1 MPFDLSLLPL
11 YRSQDEIRARAPG
24 IVLFEPPRR
33 AERVRSAERLLCYLT
48 YQGDAAPDA
57 ETERLLQQLQTTYYA
72 TAGSTTAAL
81 RTAALHLNRLLLDRN
96 FALRSQKRQGFGLLV
111 LMALRPEQAIWLQ
124 GGATHLFLWEQGNL
138 RHVHD
143 PASAGLG
150 YAQSPSFRYG
160 QLNFQAGQRV
170 LICGVL
176 PPGWQSF
183 SLSGSLPSLYRHL
196 MVLERGEVHA
206 LLMGIDQGAGTVTWL
221 PLPSLSM
228 AAGSPSAPS
237 GEGPGATAPSPD
249 EAAGGASPRA
259 HYIGGASPSS
269 STPAQTEGEAA
280 GFSSAPSSFRKPDA
294 QPPAPPAAAPAG
306 PASGESRPAAPSTP
320 AVGQPATAAPAG
332 PASGESRP
340 AATSTPAVGQPA
352 TAAPAGPASGESR
365 PAATS
370 ALGVGQS
377 ATAAP
382 AAPASGESRPAA
394 PSIPAV
400 GQPATAAP
408 AGPAS
413 GESRPAAPSTPVHG
427 RPASSAESA
436 VGLTEGSGA
445 LQAEA
450 SSPGAEEVEAMLA
463 EEAAPAAGSASAYT
477 LPQAAASASGSAVRP
492 ESVTEGARQAASP
505 VESSQVGTHASPR
518 TRPPSSPFLKSFAR
532 ALLRLLEGLRQTRQK
547 SLEALGR
554 FLPRLL
560 PASETPLP
568 VRTQGL
574 LLLLAI
580 VIPLLVVTAAVATYF
595 RLGSN
600 LEYEMYLNQAQALR
614 AQALSATDAVTR
626 RDAWQGVL
634 FYAEKAE
641 SYRRTSEAQALRQE
655 AERELAQLLGVVS
668 LKFQPALS
676 APLSLPISRLV
687 SAQGD
692 LYLLDAQN
700 GRVLRALND
709 RGRLRLD
716 EGFQCAPG
724 TYGSQTVGALVDLLP
739 LPDFNFYGATV
750 LATDASGM
758 LLYCAPDAPPQ
769 AVALPRPNA
778 NWTRLTA
785 FALDG
790 DTLYVLDAASRA
802 IWEYTGYQGKFER
815 PPRFIFPREVP
826 PIENGIDLVALQDTL
841 YVLHA
846 TGMLTT
852 CVNGRLE
859 GVPTRCQT
867 PAALHDPY
875 PAHQGLAEF
884 QQVHLAQVML
894 GAPPAMP
901 LLFLDDEHRAI
912 YRFSSRSLELQEVWK
927 AAPLSLPD
935 LRWTAFTVSA
945 ENVLYLALEDRIYF
959 ANLP

>member
-24 IVLFEPPRR
+24 IVLFDPLRR

-57 ETERLLQQLQTTYYA
+57 ETERLLQQLQTIYYA

-81 RTAALHLNRLLLDRN
+81 RTTALHLNRLFLDRN

-124 GGATHLFLWEQGNL
+124 SGATHLFLWEQGNL
-138 RHVHD
+138 RHMHD
-143 PASAGLG
+143 PTSTGLG
-150 YAQSPSFRYG
+150 YAQLPSFRYG
-160 QLNFQAGQRV
+160 QFSFQAGQRV

-221 PLPSLSM
+221 PLPSLLM
-228 AAGSPSAPS
+228 AAGAPSAPS

-249 EAAGGASPRA
+249 EAAGGASSRA
-259 HYIGGASPSS
+259 HYIGGAPPASS
-269 STPAQTEGEAA
+269 ASAQTEEERV
-280 GFSSAPSSFRKPDA
+280 GFSSAPSS
-294 QPPAPPAAAPAG
+294 
-306 PASGESRPAAPSTP
+306 SRNSEPQPAAPS
-320 AVGQPATAAPAG
+320 AV
-332 PASGESRP
+332 
-340 AATSTPAVGQPA
+340 
-352 TAAPAGPASGESR
+352 
-365 PAATS
+365 
-370 ALGVGQS
+370 
-377 ATAAP
+377 
-382 AAPASGESRPAA
+382 A
-394 PSIPAV
+394 PSEPV
-400 GQPATAAP
+400 
-408 AGPAS
+408 S
-413 GESRPAAPSTPVHG
+413 GESRPAAPSTPVVG
-427 RPASSAESA
+427 RPAMAAPSEPVSGESRPAVPSTPVVGRPAMAAPSEPVPGESRPAAPAESA
-436 VGLTEGSGA
+436 ASSTEVSGA

-450 SSPGAEEVEAMLA
+450 FSPGAEGVEAMLP
-463 EEAAPAAGSASAYT
+463 EEATPAVEAASAYA
-477 LPQAAASASGSAVRP
+477 LPQAAASVSGSAARP
-492 ESVTEGARQAASP
+492 ESVTEGARQAAPP
-505 VESSQVGTHASPR
+505 VESSQVGTYASPR
-518 TRPPSSPFLKSFAR
+518 TRPPSSHLLKSFAR
-532 ALLRLLEGLRQTRQK
+532 DLLRLLEAVRQARQK
-547 SLEALGR
+547 SLEAVGR

-560 PASETPLP
+560 PSSETPLP
-568 VRTQGL
+568 LRTQGL

-580 VIPLLVVTAAVATYF
+580 AIPLLVVTAAVATYF

-614 AQALSATDAVTR
+614 AQALNATDAVAQ

-655 AERELAQLLGVVS
+655 AERALAQLLGVVS

-676 APLSLPISRLV
+676 APLSVPISRLV
-687 SAQGD
+687 SVQGD

-709 RGRLRLD
+709 QGRLRLD
-716 EGFQCAPG
+716 EGFECAPG

-769 AVALPRPNA
+769 AVVLPRPNA

-790 DTLYVLDAASRA
+790 DVLYVLDAPSRA

-815 PPRFIFPREVP
+815 LPRFVFRQEVP
-826 PIENGIDLVALQDTL
+826 PIANGIDLVALQDTL
-841 YVLHA
+841 YVLHS
-846 TGMLTT
+846 TGMLTV
-852 CVNGRLE
+852 CVNSRLE

-884 QQVHLAQVML
+884 QQVHLAQVIL

-927 AAPLSLPD
+927 AVPLSLPD

-945 ENVLYLALEDRIYF
+945 ENVLYLALGDRIYF

>member
-1 MPFDLSLLPL
+1 
-11 YRSQDEIRARAPG
+11 
-24 IVLFEPPRR
+24 
-33 AERVRSAERLLCYLT
+33 
-48 YQGDAAPDA
+48 
-57 ETERLLQQLQTTYYA
+57 LQ
-72 TAGSTTAAL
+72 
-81 RTAALHLNRLLLDRN
+81 
-96 FALRSQKRQGFGLLV
+96 
-111 LMALRPEQAIWLQ
+111 E
-124 GGATHLFLWEQGNL
+124 
-138 RHVHD
+138 
-143 PASAGLG
+143 
-150 YAQSPSFRYG
+150 
-160 QLNFQAGQRV
+160 
-170 LICGVL
+170 
-176 PPGWQSF
+176 
-183 SLSGSLPSLYRHL
+183 
-196 MVLERGEVHA
+196 
-206 LLMGIDQGAGTVTWL
+206 
-221 PLPSLSM
+221 
-228 AAGSPSAPS
+228 
-237 GEGPGATAPSPD
+237 
-249 EAAGGASPRA
+249 
-259 HYIGGASPSS
+259 
-269 STPAQTEGEAA
+269 
-280 GFSSAPSSFRKPDA
+280 
-294 QPPAPPAAAPAG
+294 
-306 PASGESRPAAPSTP
+306 
-320 AVGQPATAAPAG
+320 
-332 PASGESRP
+332 
-340 AATSTPAVGQPA
+340 
-352 TAAPAGPASGESR
+352 
-365 PAATS
+365 
-370 ALGVGQS
+370 
-377 ATAAP
+377 
-382 AAPASGESRPAA
+382 
-394 PSIPAV
+394 
-400 GQPATAAP
+400 
-408 AGPAS
+408 
-413 GESRPAAPSTPVHG
+413 
-427 RPASSAESA
+427 
-436 VGLTEGSGA
+436 
-445 LQAEA
+445 EA
-450 SSPGAEEVEAMLA
+450 SSPGAEEIEAMLA

-505 VESSQVGTHASPR
+505 VESSQVGTHAYPR

-532 ALLRLLEGLRQTRQK
+532 ALLRLLEALRQTRQK

-614 AQALSATDAVTR
+614 AQALSATDAVAR

-852 CVNGRLE
+852 CVNSRLE

>member
-1 MPFDLSLLPL
+1 
-11 YRSQDEIRARAPG
+11 
-24 IVLFEPPRR
+24 
-33 AERVRSAERLLCYLT
+33 
-48 YQGDAAPDA
+48 
-57 ETERLLQQLQTTYYA
+57 
-72 TAGSTTAAL
+72 
-81 RTAALHLNRLLLDRN
+81 
-96 FALRSQKRQGFGLLV
+96 
-111 LMALRPEQAIWLQ
+111 
-124 GGATHLFLWEQGNL
+124 
-138 RHVHD
+138 
-143 PASAGLG
+143 
-150 YAQSPSFRYG
+150 
-160 QLNFQAGQRV
+160 
-170 LICGVL
+170 
-176 PPGWQSF
+176 
-183 SLSGSLPSLYRHL
+183 
-196 MVLERGEVHA
+196 
-206 LLMGIDQGAGTVTWL
+206 
-221 PLPSLSM
+221 
-228 AAGSPSAPS
+228 
-237 GEGPGATAPSPD
+237 
-249 EAAGGASPRA
+249 
-259 HYIGGASPSS
+259 
-269 STPAQTEGEAA
+269 
-280 GFSSAPSSFRKPDA
+280 
-294 QPPAPPAAAPAG
+294 
-306 PASGESRPAAPSTP
+306 
-320 AVGQPATAAPAG
+320 
-332 PASGESRP
+332 
-340 AATSTPAVGQPA
+340 
-352 TAAPAGPASGESR
+352 
-365 PAATS
+365 
-370 ALGVGQS
+370 
-377 ATAAP
+377 
-382 AAPASGESRPAA
+382 
-394 PSIPAV
+394 
-400 GQPATAAP
+400 
-408 AGPAS
+408 
-413 GESRPAAPSTPVHG
+413 
-427 RPASSAESA
+427 
-436 VGLTEGSGA
+436 

-450 SSPGAEEVEAMLA
+450 SSPGTQEVEAMLA
-463 EEAAPAAGSASAYT
+463 EGAAPAAGSASAYT

-560 PASETPLP
+560 PAAETPLP

-614 AQALSATDAVTR
+614 AQALSATDAVAR

-641 SYRRTSEAQALRQE
+641 SYRRTSEAQVLRQE

-700 GRVLRALND
+700 GRVLRAFND

-769 AVALPRPNA
+769 AVALPRPIA

-852 CVNGRLE
+852 CVNSRLE

>member
-1 MPFDLSLLPL
+1 MDGEAIAFLCRLRRSGLRRGRPVSEWVNLSMPFDLSLLPL

-81 RTAALHLNRLLLDRN
+81 RTAALHLNRLLLERN

-138 RHVHD
+138 RHVYD

-160 QLNFQAGQRV
+160 QLNFQTWQRV

-237 GEGPGATAPSPD
+237 REGPGATAPSPD

-259 HYIGGASPSS
+259 HYIGGAPPSS

-280 GFSSAPSSFRKPDA
+280 GFSSAPSSSRKPDA
-294 QPPAPPAAAPAG
+294 QPPAPPAAAPA
-306 PASGESRPAAPSTP
+306 A
-320 AVGQPATAAPAG
+320 

-365 PAATS
+365 
-370 ALGVGQS
+370 L
-377 ATAAP
+377 
-382 AAPASGESRPAA
+382 AA
-394 PSIPAV
+394 PSVPA
-400 GQPATAAP
+400 
-408 AGPAS
+408 
-413 GESRPAAPSTPVHG
+413 HG

-450 SSPGAEEVEAMLA
+450 SSPGTQEVEAMLA

-532 ALLRLLEGLRQTRQK
+532 ALLRLLEALRQMRQK
-547 SLEALGR
+547 SLETLGR

-560 PASETPLP
+560 PAAETPLP

-614 AQALSATDAVTR
+614 AQALSATDAVAR

-676 APLSLPISRLV
+676 APLSLPISRLA

-826 PIENGIDLVALQDTL
+826 PIENGIDLVTLQDTL

-852 CVNGRLE
+852 CVNSRLE

>member
-1 MPFDLSLLPL
+1 M
-11 YRSQDEIRARAPG
+11 
-24 IVLFEPPRR
+24 
-33 AERVRSAERLLCYLT
+33 
-48 YQGDAAPDA
+48 
-57 ETERLLQQLQTTYYA
+57 
-72 TAGSTTAAL
+72 
-81 RTAALHLNRLLLDRN
+81 
-96 FALRSQKRQGFGLLV
+96 
-111 LMALRPEQAIWLQ
+111 
-124 GGATHLFLWEQGNL
+124 
-138 RHVHD
+138 
-143 PASAGLG
+143 
-150 YAQSPSFRYG
+150 
-160 QLNFQAGQRV
+160 
-170 LICGVL
+170 
-176 PPGWQSF
+176 
-183 SLSGSLPSLYRHL
+183 
-196 MVLERGEVHA
+196 
-206 LLMGIDQGAGTVTWL
+206 
-221 PLPSLSM
+221 
-228 AAGSPSAPS
+228 
-237 GEGPGATAPSPD
+237 
-249 EAAGGASPRA
+249 
-259 HYIGGASPSS
+259 
-269 STPAQTEGEAA
+269 
-280 GFSSAPSSFRKPDA
+280 
-294 QPPAPPAAAPAG
+294 
-306 PASGESRPAAPSTP
+306 
-320 AVGQPATAAPAG
+320 
-332 PASGESRP
+332 
-340 AATSTPAVGQPA
+340 
-352 TAAPAGPASGESR
+352 
-365 PAATS
+365 
-370 ALGVGQS
+370 
-377 ATAAP
+377 
-382 AAPASGESRPAA
+382 
-394 PSIPAV
+394 
-400 GQPATAAP
+400 
-408 AGPAS
+408 
-413 GESRPAAPSTPVHG
+413 
-427 RPASSAESA
+427 
-436 VGLTEGSGA
+436 
-445 LQAEA
+445 
-450 SSPGAEEVEAMLA
+450 
-463 EEAAPAAGSASAYT
+463 
-477 LPQAAASASGSAVRP
+477 
-492 ESVTEGARQAASP
+492 
-505 VESSQVGTHASPR
+505 
-518 TRPPSSPFLKSFAR
+518 
-532 ALLRLLEGLRQTRQK
+532 RQK
-547 SLEALGR
+547 SLETLGR

-560 PASETPLP
+560 PAAETPLP

-614 AQALSATDAVTR
+614 AQALSATDAVAR

-676 APLSLPISRLV
+676 APLSLPISRLA

-826 PIENGIDLVALQDTL
+826 PIENGIDLVTLQDTL

-852 CVNGRLE
+852 CVNSRLE

>member
-237 GEGPGATAPSPD
+237 REGPAATAPSPD

-259 HYIGGASPSS
+259 HYIGGAPPSS

-280 GFSSAPSSFRKPDA
+280 GFSSTPSSSRKPDA
-294 QPPAPPAAAPAG
+294 QPPAPPA
-306 PASGESRPAAPSTP
+306 
-320 AVGQPATAAPAG
+320 AAPAG

-365 PAATS
+365 PAA
-370 ALGVGQS
+370 GR
-377 ATAAP
+377 P
-382 AAPASGESRPAA
+382 ACDGCACRPRFGRIQTRGAFYPGSRPACDGCACRPRFGRIQTRGAFYPGSRPACDGCTCRPASGESRPAA
-394 PSIPAV
+394 PSVPA
-400 GQPATAAP
+400 
-408 AGPAS
+408 
-413 GESRPAAPSTPVHG
+413 HG

-450 SSPGAEEVEAMLA
+450 SSPGVEEVEAMLA

-614 AQALSATDAVTR
+614 AQALSATDAVAR

-700 GRVLRALND
+700 GRVLRAFND

-724 TYGSQTVGALVDLLP
+724 TYGSQSVGALVDLLP

-815 PPRFIFPREVP
+815 PPSFIFPREVP

-852 CVNGRLE
+852 CVNSRLE

>member
-24 IVLFEPPRR
+24 IVLFDPLRR

-57 ETERLLQQLQTTYYA
+57 ETERLLQQLQTIYYA

-81 RTAALHLNRLLLDRN
+81 RTTALHLNRLFLDRN

-124 GGATHLFLWEQGNL
+124 SGATHLFLWEQGNL
-138 RHVHD
+138 RHMHD
-143 PASAGLG
+143 PTSTGLG
-150 YAQSPSFRYG
+150 YAQLPSFRYG
-160 QLNFQAGQRV
+160 QFSFQAGQRV

-221 PLPSLSM
+221 PLPSLLM
-228 AAGSPSAPS
+228 AAGAPSAPS

-249 EAAGGASPRA
+249 EAAGGASSRA
-259 HYIGGASPSS
+259 HYIGGAPPASS
-269 STPAQTEGEAA
+269 ASAQTEEERV
-280 GFSSAPSSFRKPDA
+280 GFSSAPSSSRNSEP
-294 QPPAPPAAAPAG
+294 QPAAPSAVAPSE
-306 PASGESRPAAPSTP
+306 PVSGESRPAAP
-320 AVGQPATAAPAG
+320 
-332 PASGESRP
+332 
-340 AATSTPAVGQPA
+340 
-352 TAAPAGPASGESR
+352 
-365 PAATS
+365 
-370 ALGVGQS
+370 
-377 ATAAP
+377 
-382 AAPASGESRPAA
+382 
-394 PSIPAV
+394 
-400 GQPATAAP
+400 
-408 AGPAS
+408 
-413 GESRPAAPSTPVHG
+413 
-427 RPASSAESA
+427 AESA
-436 VGLTEGSGA
+436 ASSTEVSGA

-450 SSPGAEEVEAMLA
+450 FSPGAEGVEAMLP
-463 EEAAPAAGSASAYT
+463 EEATPAVEAASAYA
-477 LPQAAASASGSAVRP
+477 LPQAAASVSGSAARP
-492 ESVTEGARQAASP
+492 ESVTEGARQAAPP
-505 VESSQVGTHASPR
+505 VESSQVGTYASPR
-518 TRPPSSPFLKSFAR
+518 TRPPSSHLLKSFAR
-532 ALLRLLEGLRQTRQK
+532 DLLRLLEAVRQARQK
-547 SLEALGR
+547 SLEAVGR

-560 PASETPLP
+560 PSSETPLP
-568 VRTQGL
+568 LRTQGL

-580 VIPLLVVTAAVATYF
+580 AIPLLVVTAAVATYF

-614 AQALSATDAVTR
+614 AQALNATDAVAQ

-655 AERELAQLLGVVS
+655 AERALAQLLGVVS

-676 APLSLPISRLV
+676 APLSVPISRLV
-687 SAQGD
+687 SVQGD

-709 RGRLRLD
+709 QGRLRLD
-716 EGFQCAPG
+716 EGFECAPG

-769 AVALPRPNA
+769 AVVLPRPNA

-790 DTLYVLDAASRA
+790 DVLYVLDAPSRA

-815 PPRFIFPREVP
+815 LPRFVFRQEVP
-826 PIENGIDLVALQDTL
+826 PIANGIDLVALQDTL
-841 YVLHA
+841 YVLHS
-846 TGMLTT
+846 TGMLTV
-852 CVNGRLE
+852 CVNSRLE

-884 QQVHLAQVML
+884 QQVHLAQVIL

-927 AAPLSLPD
+927 AVPLSLPD

-945 ENVLYLALEDRIYF
+945 ENVLYLALGDRIYF